1 MVQSGKTSH
10 LALGPAPLRVL
21 VFVLML
27 HGLHGLP
34 TSIPRQYSG
43 YRCPLGVCR
52 PCSSSGWVAI
62 IFHGILAIGKVSPG
76 CIEVCA
82 LCAGDNPGD
91 EQHVLF
97 ECPGLQDIRDK
108 HQGEFGEHAATMLR
122 SMN

>member
-76 CIEVCA
+76 CIESAPYVQVTTRVMSSMFYLNAQGCKIFVTNIRGS
-82 LCAGDNPGD
+82 LESMQLPC
-91 EQHVLF
+91 F
-97 ECPGLQDIRDK
+97 E
-108 HQGEFGEHAATMLR
+108 A
-122 SMN
+122 